1 MNFTFNSENYGT
13 TVEVT
18 FEAVT
23 LNEIEDMFKQF
34 LRGSGFYLVEDDMS
48 TKEHNSDTSEE
59 CVPQTDKVP
68 WDTLDMAHRF
78 GGLTVKQNKWVGLT
92 DEEIAQTV
100 GSPIDEVYLADF
112 RRVIAKLIERN
123 T

>member
-34 LRGSGFYLVEDDMS
+34 LRGSGFYFVEDDMF
-48 TKEHNSDTSEE
+48 TKEQNSDTSEE

-68 WDTLDMAHRF
+68 WDTLDMAHRS
-78 GGLTVKQNKWVGLT
+78 GGLTVEQNKWVGLT

-100 GSPIDEVYLADF
+100 DSPIDEVYLADF